1 VAYWPRENVRDGA
14 DCSAPTRGAFSSVE
28 RSGYSGRYGPTPYW
42 RWLRYVILAW
52 TIWLI
57 VGAAIL
63 IRISNM

>member
-1 VAYWPRENVRDGA
+1 MDRP
-14 DCSAPTRGAFSSVE
+14 
-28 RSGYSGRYGPTPYW
+28 PYW

-52 TIWLI
+52 IIWLI